1 MQIAAT
7 KFQLTKERFMTKILG
22 LALMVATM
30 ATVATPASAA
40 DTAFLFFPQEHH
52 DRGFSAPEIDPA
64 SALSA
69 MTMLAS
75 GLVIVRGRRS
85 KK

>member
-1 MQIAAT
+1 
-7 KFQLTKERFMTKILG
+7 MTKIFG
-22 LALMVATM
+22 LALLVATLS
-30 ATVATPASAA
+30 TPASAA
-40 DTAFLFFPQEHH
+40 VDQFFFFPDH
-52 DRGFSAPEIDPA
+52 DGRGFSAPEIDPA

-69 MTMLAS
+69 MTMLGA

>member
-1 MQIAAT
+1 
-7 KFQLTKERFMTKILG
+7 MTKILG

-30 ATVATPASAA
+30 ATIATPASAA
-40 DTAFLFFPQEHH
+40 VDQFLPFPNDHFKQ
-52 DRGFSAPEIDPA
+52 GFSAPEIDPA

>member
-1 MQIAAT
+1 
-7 KFQLTKERFMTKILG
+7 MTKILG
-22 LALMVATM
+22 LALMVATI
-30 ATVATPASAA
+30 ATIATPASAA
-40 DTAFLFFPQEHH
+40 VDFFLPFPDH
-52 DRGFSAPEIDPA
+52 DKRGFSAPEIDPA

>member
-1 MQIAAT
+1 MT
-7 KFQLTKERFMTKILG
+7 KFLG

-40 DTAFLFFPQEHH
+40 VDSFLFFPPHEHG